1 MYEYIKQEKKNK
13 YQASNRIY
21 MLPCK
26 TLQIN
31 VTMKEIDVRIH
42 PTIERN
48 K

>member
-26 TLQIN
+26 NSEKAVIN
-31 VTMKEIDVRIH
+31 EKYQYVRI
-42 PTIERN
+42 RKSN
-48 K
+48 RF